1 MSEEKGNWVDDFREL
16 INGGYILLFMFGG
29 TICLMSL
36 SSLIAAML
44 TDNPSKITL
53 LTKVMDTCIGFML
66 GAFSTMWNNQNH
78 KASSKNGRETVEV
91 TSNPSDGGLK
101 IQEVTLKKDE
111 PLTQGEK
118 DV

>member
-1 MSEEKGNWVDDFREL
+1 MSADKENWVDDFRDL

-29 TICLMSL
+29 TICLMSM
-36 SSLIAAML
+36 SSLLAAMM
-44 TDNPSKITL
+44 TDDPAKIAF

-78 KASSKNGRETVEV
+78 KESFKNGKETVEV
-91 TSNPSDGGLK
+91 TSNPSDGLK

-111 PLTQGEK
+111 PKKEEDK
-118 DV
+118 